1 MSARMAGPILKDT
14 VTDEWLPVT
23 RGVAARGHVQHLEL
37 ISPAYTAKKKMYM
50 CKVYTVGNTLG
61 WDSRMS
67 TLKEHFCGAMAQHST
82 SITGQNI
89 NQTILVTRIVF
100 ILLVSF
106 KIIST
111 NGTMST
117 VQTVTGSPVRKVT
130 SGSFSL
136 SSG

>member
-1 MSARMAGPILKDT
+1 MSARLAGPILKDT

-23 RGVAARGHVQHLEL
+23 HGVVARGHVQHWEL
-37 ISPAYTAKKKMYM
+37 TSPVSIAKKKMSM

-61 WDSRMS
+61 WASQMS
-67 TLKEHFCGAMAQHST
+67 TLKENLCGAMAQHST
-82 SITGQNI
+82 SISGQNI
-89 NQTILVTRIVF
+89 NQTILVMRIVF
-100 ILLVSF
+100 IHLVSF

-130 SGSFSL
+130 RGSFSL
-136 SSG
+136 CSS

>member
-1 MSARMAGPILKDT
+1 MSARLAGPILKDT

-23 RGVAARGHVQHLEL
+23 HGVAARGHVQHWEL
-37 ISPAYTAKKKMYM
+37 TSPVSIAKKKMSM
-50 CKVYTVGNTLG
+50 SKVYTVGNTLG
-61 WDSRMS
+61 WASRMS
-67 TLKEHFCGAMAQHST
+67 TLKGHLCGAMAQHST

-89 NQTILVTRIVF
+89 NQMILVTRIVF

-130 SGSFSL
+130 SGSSSL
-136 SSG
+136 RSS